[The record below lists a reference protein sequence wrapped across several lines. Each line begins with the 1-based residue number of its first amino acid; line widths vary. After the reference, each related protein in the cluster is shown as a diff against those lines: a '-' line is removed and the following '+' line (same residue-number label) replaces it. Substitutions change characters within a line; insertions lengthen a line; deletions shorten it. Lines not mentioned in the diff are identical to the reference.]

1 MDVLKNM
8 RTIDDKIIYALNTTV
23 PTQSFAGQVDA
34 TETCKDLHFQLEK
47 AYSERENAIRRCI
60 SHVSTTV
67 NRLLDERTKNPD
79 SMAINRDLRKER
91 TKLQQMQ
98 MELNVEEI
106 VKDRSLKVFHE
117 RCRNHYIP
125 HSTSS

>member
-1 MDVLKNM
+1 M

-34 TETCKDLHFQLEK
+34 KETCKDLYSQLEK
-47 AYSERENAIRRCI
+47 AYSQRENTIRGCI
-60 SHVSTTV
+60 TQVSRTV
-67 NRLLDERTKNPD
+67 NRLRDQRTKDPD
-79 SMAINRDLRKER
+79 NVAINRNLREVR

-117 RCRNHYIP
+117 RCRNHYSP
-125 HSTSS
+125 ASKSS